1 MDALFSYSKG
11 RSFIHRTPAWIKLLV
26 LIAVPFTVSTT
37 PVYLCIGLMALF
49 ALFALM
55 SGIGFAKFLRDLRPI
70 GIYCIMIVL
79 IDVVSYLVFDR
90 SRAVVTQASINLIL
104 RLLCAMEVASVFF
117 RTTGTYEITYT
128 LQAVERAVT
137 FGHSRLAVSGMLSLF
152 LSFLPQIFRTWSD
165 IDCAYRSR
173 GGKGGPAKIV
183 RLLPVLITVS
193 LKKASTTYM
202 ALLDRN

>member
-37 PVYLCIGLMALF
+37 PVYICIGLMALF

-70 GIYCIMIVL
+70 VIYCIMIVL

-90 SRAVVTQASINLIL
+90 SRAVVTQSSINLIL

-117 RTTGTYEITYT
+117 RTTGNYEITSF
-128 LQAVERAVT
+128 QACSL
-137 FGHSRLAVSGMLSLF
+137 GHAVSF
-152 LSFLPQIFRTWSD
+152 P
-165 IDCAYRSR
+165 
-173 GGKGGPAKIV
+173 
-183 RLLPVLITVS
+183 
-193 LKKASTTYM
+193 
-202 ALLDRN
+202 